1 MVDKKSS
8 ENNEI
13 SNNNKEK
20 KKPEI
25 KMNVRKILTLSD
37 SIINYFSIG
46 VCFFLNSAYNLGWFK
61 LKDNTD
67 FLFTYFLFAAL
78 VLYIIGIM
86 NWYEGKE
93 ILFLLDFILCFY
105 FLTLYF
111 KEGHYND
118 ILDDMSNNI
127 IDKYNNNFEIQE
139 VFYILIFCLFFV
151 MGFSAFRKGL
161 IYIINYFI
169 LFIGFLFLF
178 IHCYFDQEKDWI
190 NKVYSY
196 LFIVSGALMWIIGIL
211 KIINQGF
218 LTKDNFLLGQTD

>member
-61 LKDNTD
+61 LNDNTD

-78 VLYIIGIM
+78 ILYIIGIM

-111 KEGHYND
+111 KEGHYKYILND
-118 ILDDMSNNI
+118 MNDNI
-127 IDKYNNNFEIQE
+127 IDKNKDNFEIQE
-139 VFYILIFCLFFV
+139 IFYILIFCLFFV

-161 IYIINYFI
+161 IYIILI
-169 LFIGFLFLF
+169 MPKAS
-178 IHCYFDQEKDWI
+178 DMVKP
-190 NKVYSY
+190 
-196 LFIVSGALMWIIGIL
+196 SG
-211 KIINQGF
+211 
-218 LTKDNFLLGQTD
+218 

>member
-8 ENNEI
+8 ENIEI
-13 SNNNKEK
+13 NNNNKEK

-61 LKDNTD
+61 LKENTD

-78 VLYIIGIM
+78 ILYIIGIM

-105 FLTLYF
+105 FLALYF

-118 ILDDMSNNI
+118 ILDDMNDNI

>member
-67 FLFTYFLFAAL
+67 FLFTYFLFAGL
-78 VLYIIGIM
+78 ILYIIGIM

-93 ILFLLDFILCFY
+93 ILFLLDFILYFY

-111 KEGHYND
+111 KEGYYND
-118 ILDDMSNNI
+118 ILNDMNDNI

-190 NKVYSY
+190 KKVYSY
-196 LFIVSGALMWIIGIL
+196 IFIVSGALMWIIGIL

>member
-1 MVDKKSS
+1 M
-8 ENNEI
+8 
-13 SNNNKEK
+13 
-20 KKPEI
+20 
-25 KMNVRKILTLSD
+25 SD
-37 SIINYFSIG
+37 
-46 VCFFLNSAYNLGWFK
+46 
-61 LKDNTD
+61 
-67 FLFTYFLFAAL
+67 
-78 VLYIIGIM
+78 
-86 NWYEGKE
+86 
-93 ILFLLDFILCFY
+93 
-105 FLTLYF
+105 
-111 KEGHYND
+111 
-118 ILDDMSNNI
+118 NI

-218 LTKDNFLLGQTD
+218 LTKDSFLLGQTD

>member
-61 LKDNTD
+61 LKENTD

-78 VLYIIGIM
+78 ILYIIGIM

-105 FLTLYF
+105 FLILYF

-118 ILDDMSNNI
+118 ILDDMSDNI
-127 IDKYNNNFEIQE
+127 IGKNKDNFEIQE

-190 NKVYSY
+190 KKVYSY
-196 LFIVSGALMWIIGIL
+196 IFIISGALMWIIGIL

>member
-61 LKDNTD
+61 LKENTD

-78 VLYIIGIM
+78 ILYIIGIM

-93 ILFLLDFILCFY
+93 ILFLLDFVLCFY

-111 KEGHYND
+111 KEGHYNG
-118 ILDDMSNNI
+118 ILNDMNDNI

>member
-13 SNNNKEK
+13 NNNNNEK

-67 FLFTYFLFAAL
+67 FLFTYFLFAGL
-78 VLYIIGIM
+78 ILYIIGIM

-111 KEGHYND
+111 KEGYYND
-118 ILDDMSNNI
+118 ILDDMNDNI

-196 LFIVSGALMWIIGIL
+196 IFIVSGALMWIIGIL

>member
-8 ENNEI
+8 ENIEI
-13 SNNNKEK
+13 NNNNKDI

-61 LKDNTD
+61 LKDNTK
-67 FLFTYFLFAAL
+67 FLFTYFLFAGL

-111 KEGHYND
+111 KEGHYKYILND
-118 ILDDMSNNI
+118 MNDNI

-196 LFIVSGALMWIIGIL
+196 LFIVSGALMWIIRIL

>member
-61 LKDNTD
+61 LKDNTK
-67 FLFTYFLFAAL
+67 FLFTYFLFAGL

-111 KEGHYND
+111 KEGHYKY

>member
-8 ENNEI
+8 ENIEI
-13 SNNNKEK
+13 NNNNKEK

-61 LKDNTD
+61 LKDNTK
-67 FLFTYFLFAAL
+67 FLFTYFLFAGL

-111 KEGHYND
+111 KEGHYNG
-118 ILDDMSNNI
+118 ILNDMSDNI
-127 IDKYNNNFEIQE
+127 IDKYKDNFEIQE
-139 VFYILIFCLFFV
+139 IFYILIFCLFFV

>member
-1 MVDKKSS
+1 
-8 ENNEI
+8 
-13 SNNNKEK
+13 
-20 KKPEI
+20 
-25 KMNVRKILTLSD
+25 
-37 SIINYFSIG
+37 
-46 VCFFLNSAYNLGWFK
+46 
-61 LKDNTD
+61 
-67 FLFTYFLFAAL
+67 
-78 VLYIIGIM
+78 M

-111 KEGHYND
+111 KEGHYNG
-118 ILDDMSNNI
+118 ILNDMNDNI

-139 VFYILIFCLFFV
+139 IFYILIFCLFFV